1 MCYNERPKNMKVK
14 IGASQFSCIKDNVKE
29 NINKSLD
36 LASKAVSQKVNVFLL
51 QELFQTQY
59 FCSTQNSKFFDL
71 AITFPDNE
79 IFEVFSN
86 FCKHHEIVIPIS
98 FFERYGQNYF
108 NSLVL
113 IDSKGKLSDIY
124 RKSHIPDG
132 PGYNE
137 KFYFTPGNTGFK
149 VFDTKYGK
157 IGCGICWDQWFPE
170 SARSMTLLG
179 ADMIFYPTA
188 IGSEPQDPNLNSKKH
203 WENVM
208 IGHSAA
214 NQIPIIASNRIGE
227 EIEDDIKINFYGGS
241 FITDH
246 LGNIQSQMD
255 SDTEGVISYEINV
268 DEIRK
273 FRQSWGNFRDRRP
286 DLYKKICDF

>member
-1 MCYNERPKNMKVK
+1 MCYNECPKNMTIK
-14 IGASQFSCIKDNVKE
+14 IGTSQFSCIKDNVKE
-29 NINKSLD
+29 NINRSLD

-71 AITFPDNE
+71 AISFPDNE

-86 FCKHHEIVIPIS
+86 FCKHHKIVIPIS
-98 FFERYGQNYF
+98 FFEKYGQNYF

-113 IDSKGKLSDIY
+113 IDSNGRLSDIY

-149 VFDTKYGK
+149 VFNTEYGK

-170 SARSMTLLG
+170 CARSMTLLG
-179 ADMIFYPTA
+179 ADIILYPTA

-214 NQIPIIASNRIGE
+214 NQIPIVASNRIGE

-246 LGNIQSQMD
+246 LGNIQTQMD
-255 SDTEGVISYEINV
+255 SSTEGVISHEINV

-273 FRQSWGNFRDRRP
+273 FRQSLGNFRDRRP

>member
-227 EIEDDIKINFYGGS
+227 EIEDDVKINFYGGS

>member
-36 LASKAVSQKVNVFLL
+36 LASKAASQKVNVFLL

-227 EIEDDIKINFYGGS
+227 EIEDDVKINFYGGS

>member
-1 MCYNERPKNMKVK
+1 MTIK
-14 IGASQFSCIKDNVKE
+14 IGTSQFSCIKDNVKE

-36 LASKAVSQKVNVFLL
+36 LASQAVSQKVNVFLL

-71 AITFPDNE
+71 AISFPDNE

-86 FCKHHEIVIPIS
+86 FCKHHKVVIPIS
-98 FFERYGQNYF
+98 FFEKYGQNYF

-113 IDSKGKLSDIY
+113 IDSNGKLSDIY

-149 VFDTKYGK
+149 VFNTEYGK

-170 SARSMTLLG
+170 CARSMTLMG
-179 ADMIFYPTA
+179 ADILLYPTA
-188 IGSEPQDPNLNSKKH
+188 IGSEPQDPNINSKLH
-203 WENVM
+203 WQNVM

-214 NQIPIIASNRIGE
+214 NQIPVIASNRIG
-227 EIEDDIKINFYGGS
+227 IETEQDISLTFYGSS

-246 LGNIQSQMD
+246 MGNIIKTMDEKSEGIISQEFD
-255 SDTEGVISYEINV
+255 LEEI
-268 DEIRK
+268 K
-273 FRQSWGNFRDRRP
+273 KYRQSWGNFRDRRP

>member
-1 MCYNERPKNMKVK
+1 MKIK
-14 IGASQFSCIKDNVKE
+14 IGTSQFSCIKDNVKE
-29 NINKSLD
+29 NMNKSLD
-36 LASKAVSQKVNVFLL
+36 LASKAASQKVNVFLL

-71 AITFPDNE
+71 AITFPNSE

-86 FCKHHEIVIPIS
+86 FCKHHKIVIPIS
-98 FFERYGQNYF
+98 FFEKYGQNYF

-113 IDSKGKLSDIY
+113 IDSKGELSDIY

-149 VFDTKYGK
+149 VFDTEYGK

-170 SARSMTLLG
+170 CARSMTLLG
-179 ADMIFYPTA
+179 ADMILYPTA

-214 NQIPIIASNRIGE
+214 NQIPIISSNRIGE

-246 LGNIQSQMD
+246 LGSIQAQMD
-255 SDTEGVISYEINV
+255 SVTEGVISHEINV

>member
-36 LASKAVSQKVNVFLL
+36 LAFKAVSQKVNVFLL

>member
-1 MCYNERPKNMKVK
+1 LCYNERPKNMKVK

-36 LASKAVSQKVNVFLL
+36 LASKAASQKVNVFLL

-255 SDTEGVISYEINV
+255 SDTEGVISHEINV
-268 DEIRK
+268 DEISK

>member
-1 MCYNERPKNMKVK
+1 MKIK
-14 IGASQFSCIKDNVKE
+14 IGTSQFSCIKDNVKE
-29 NINKSLD
+29 NMNKSLD
-36 LASKAVSQKVNVFLL
+36 LASKAASQKVNVFLL

-71 AITFPDNE
+71 AITFPNSE

-86 FCKHHEIVIPIS
+86 FCKHHKIVIPIS
-98 FFERYGQNYF
+98 FFEKYGQNYF

-149 VFDTKYGK
+149 VFDTEYGK

-170 SARSMTLLG
+170 CARSMTLLG
-179 ADMIFYPTA
+179 ADMILYPTA

-214 NQIPIIASNRIGE
+214 NQIPIISSNRIGE

-246 LGNIQSQMD
+246 LGSIQAQMD
-255 SDTEGVISYEINV
+255 SVTEGVIFHEINV

>member
-1 MCYNERPKNMKVK
+1 MTIK
-14 IGASQFSCIKDNVKE
+14 IGTSQFSCIKDNVKE

-71 AITFPDNE
+71 AISFPDNE

-86 FCKHHEIVIPIS
+86 FCKHHKIVIPIS
-98 FFERYGQNYF
+98 FFEKYGQNYF

-113 IDSKGKLSDIY
+113 IDSNGKLSDIY

-149 VFDTKYGK
+149 VFNTEYGK

-170 SARSMTLLG
+170 CARSMTLLG
-179 ADMIFYPTA
+179 ADIILYPTA

-214 NQIPIIASNRIGE
+214 NQIPIVASNRIGE

-246 LGNIQSQMD
+246 LGNIQAQMD
-255 SDTEGVISYEINV
+255 SSTEGVISYEINV

>member
-1 MCYNERPKNMKVK
+1 MTIK
-14 IGASQFSCIKDNVKE
+14 IGTSQFSCIKDNVKE

-71 AITFPDNE
+71 AISFPDNE

-86 FCKHHEIVIPIS
+86 FCKHHKIVIPIS
-98 FFERYGQNYF
+98 FFEKYGQNYF

-113 IDSKGKLSDIY
+113 IDSNGKLSDIY

-149 VFDTKYGK
+149 VFNTEYGK

-170 SARSMTLLG
+170 CARSMTLLG
-179 ADMIFYPTA
+179 ADIILYPTA

-214 NQIPIIASNRIGE
+214 NQIPIVASNRIGE
-227 EIEDDIKINFYGGS
+227 EVEDDIKINFYGGS

-246 LGNIQSQMD
+246 LGNIQAQMD
-255 SDTEGVISYEINV
+255 SSTEGVISHEINV

>member
-1 MCYNERPKNMKVK
+1 MCYNECPKNMIIK
-14 IGASQFSCIKDNVKE
+14 IGTSQFSCIKDNVKE

-71 AITFPDNE
+71 AISFPNNE

-86 FCKHHEIVIPIS
+86 FCKHHKIVIPIS
-98 FFERYGQNYF
+98 FFEKYGQNYF
-108 NSLVL
+108 NSLIV
-113 IDSKGKLSDIY
+113 IDSNGKLSEVY

-149 VFDTKYGK
+149 VFNTEYGK

-170 SARSMTLLG
+170 CARSMTLMG
-179 ADMIFYPTA
+179 ADILLYPTA
-188 IGSEPQDPNLNSKKH
+188 IGSEPHDPNINSKLH
-203 WENVM
+203 WQNVM

-214 NQIPIIASNRIGE
+214 NQIPVIASNRIG
-227 EIEDDIKINFYGGS
+227 IETEQDISLTFYGSS

-246 LGNIQSQMD
+246 MGNIIKTMD
-255 SDTEGVISYEINV
+255 EKSEGIIFQEFDLEEI
-268 DEIRK
+268 K
-273 FRQSWGNFRDRRP
+273 KYRQSWGNFRDRRP

>member
-1 MCYNERPKNMKVK
+1 MKIK
-14 IGASQFSCIKDNVKE
+14 IGTSQFSCIKDNVKE
-29 NINKSLD
+29 NMNKSLD
-36 LASKAVSQKVNVFLL
+36 LASKAASQKVNVFLL

-71 AITFPDNE
+71 AITFPNSE

-86 FCKHHEIVIPIS
+86 FCKHHKIVIPIS
-98 FFERYGQNYF
+98 FFEKHGQNYF

-113 IDSKGKLSDIY
+113 IDSKGELSDIY

-149 VFDTKYGK
+149 VFDTEYGK

-170 SARSMTLLG
+170 CARSMTLLG
-179 ADMIFYPTA
+179 ADMILYPTA

-214 NQIPIIASNRIGE
+214 NQIPIISSNRIGE

-246 LGNIQSQMD
+246 LGSIQAQMD
-255 SDTEGVISYEINV
+255 SVTEGVISHEINV

>member
-1 MCYNERPKNMKVK
+1 MTIK
-14 IGASQFSCIKDNVKE
+14 IGTSQFSCIKDNVKE

-36 LASKAVSQKVNVFLL
+36 LASQAVSQKVNVFLL

-71 AITFPDNE
+71 AISFPDNE

-86 FCKHHEIVIPIS
+86 FCKHHKIVIPIS
-98 FFERYGQNYF
+98 FFEKYGQNYF

-113 IDSKGKLSDIY
+113 IDSNGKLSDIY

-149 VFDTKYGK
+149 VFNTEYGK

-170 SARSMTLLG
+170 CARSMTLMG
-179 ADMIFYPTA
+179 ADILLYPTA
-188 IGSEPQDPNLNSKKH
+188 IGSEPHDPNINSKLH
-203 WENVM
+203 WQNVM

-214 NQIPIIASNRIGE
+214 NQIPVIASNRIG
-227 EIEDDIKINFYGGS
+227 IETEQDIRLTFYGSS

-246 LGNIQSQMD
+246 MGNIIKTMDEKSEGIISQEFD
-255 SDTEGVISYEINV
+255 LEEI
-268 DEIRK
+268 K
-273 FRQSWGNFRDRRP
+273 KYRQSWGNFRDRRP

>member
-1 MCYNERPKNMKVK
+1 MVHL
-14 IGASQFSCIKDNVKE
+14 SFFCIKDNVKE

-36 LASKAVSQKVNVFLL
+36 LASKAASQKVNVFLL

-71 AITFPDNE
+71 AITFPDSE

-86 FCKHHEIVIPIS
+86 FCKHHKIVIPIS
-98 FFERYGQNYF
+98 FFEKYGQNYF

-113 IDSKGKLSDIY
+113 IDSKGELSDIY

-149 VFDTKYGK
+149 VFDTEYGK

-170 SARSMTLLG
+170 CARSMTLLG
-179 ADMIFYPTA
+179 ADMILYPTA

-214 NQIPIIASNRIGE
+214 NQIPIISSNRIGE

-246 LGNIQSQMD
+246 LGSIQAQMD
-255 SDTEGVISYEINV
+255 SVTEGVISYEINV

>member
-1 MCYNERPKNMKVK
+1 MKIK
-14 IGASQFSCIKDNVKE
+14 IGTSQFSCIKDNVKE

-71 AITFPDNE
+71 AITFPNSE

-86 FCKHHEIVIPIS
+86 FCKHHKIVIPIS
-98 FFERYGQNYF
+98 FFEKYGQNYF

-113 IDSKGKLSDIY
+113 VNSKGELSDIY
-124 RKSHIPDG
+124 RKSHIPEG

-149 VFDTKYGK
+149 VFDTEYGK

-170 SARSMTLLG
+170 CARSMTLLG
-179 ADMIFYPTA
+179 ADMILYPTA

-214 NQIPIIASNRIGE
+214 NQIPIISSNRIGE

-246 LGNIQSQMD
+246 LGSIQAQMD
-255 SDTEGVISYEINV
+255 SVTEGVISHEINV

>member
-1 MCYNERPKNMKVK
+1 MTIK
-14 IGASQFSCIKDNVKE
+14 IGTSQFSCIKDNVKE

-71 AITFPDNE
+71 AISFPDNE

-86 FCKHHEIVIPIS
+86 FCKHHKIVIPIS
-98 FFERYGQNYF
+98 FFEKYGQNYF

-113 IDSKGKLSDIY
+113 IDSNGKLNEIY

-149 VFDTKYGK
+149 VFNTEYGK

-170 SARSMTLLG
+170 CARSMTLLG
-179 ADMIFYPTA
+179 ADIILYPTA

-214 NQIPIIASNRIGE
+214 NQIPIVASNRIGE

-246 LGNIQSQMD
+246 LGNIQAQMD
-255 SDTEGVISYEINV
+255 SSTEGVISHEINV

>member
-1 MCYNERPKNMKVK
+1 MKIK
-14 IGASQFSCIKDNVKE
+14 IGTSQFSCIKDNVKE
-29 NINKSLD
+29 NMNKSLE
-36 LASKAVSQKVNVFLL
+36 LASKAASQKVNVFLL

-71 AITFPDNE
+71 AITFPNSE

-86 FCKHHEIVIPIS
+86 FCKHHKIVIPIS
-98 FFERYGQNYF
+98 FFEKYGQNYF

-113 IDSKGKLSDIY
+113 IDSKGKLSDIC

-149 VFDTKYGK
+149 VFDTEYGK

-170 SARSMTLLG
+170 CARSMTLLG
-179 ADMIFYPTA
+179 ADMILYPTA

-214 NQIPIIASNRIGE
+214 NQIPIISSNRIGE

-246 LGNIQSQMD
+246 LGSIQAQMD
-255 SDTEGVISYEINV
+255 SVTEGVISHEINV

>member
-1 MCYNERPKNMKVK
+1 MKIK
-14 IGASQFSCIKDNVKE
+14 IGTSQFSCIKDNVKE
-29 NINKSLD
+29 NMNKSLD
-36 LASKAVSQKVNVFLL
+36 LASKAASQKVNVFLL

-71 AITFPDNE
+71 AITFPNSE

-86 FCKHHEIVIPIS
+86 FCKHHKIVIPIS
-98 FFERYGQNYF
+98 FFEKYGQNYF

-113 IDSKGKLSDIY
+113 IDSKGELSDIY

-137 KFYFTPGNTGFK
+137 KFYFTHGNTGFK
-149 VFDTKYGK
+149 VFDTEYGK

-170 SARSMTLLG
+170 CARSMTLLG
-179 ADMIFYPTA
+179 ADMILYPTA

-214 NQIPIIASNRIGE
+214 NQIPIISSNRIGE

-246 LGNIQSQMD
+246 LGSIQAQMD
-255 SDTEGVISYEINV
+255 SVTEGVISHEINV

>member
-1 MCYNERPKNMKVK
+1 MKIK
-14 IGASQFSCIKDNVKE
+14 IGTSQFSCIKDNVKE

-71 AITFPDNE
+71 AITFPNSE

-86 FCKHHEIVIPIS
+86 FCKHHKIVIPIS
-98 FFERYGQNYF
+98 FFEKYGQNYF

-113 IDSKGKLSDIY
+113 VNSKGELSDIY
-124 RKSHIPDG
+124 RKSHIPEG

-149 VFDTKYGK
+149 VFDTEYGK

-170 SARSMTLLG
+170 CARSMTLLG
-179 ADMIFYPTA
+179 ADMILYPTA

-214 NQIPIIASNRIGE
+214 NQIPIISSNRIGE

-246 LGNIQSQMD
+246 LGSIQAQMD
-255 SDTEGVISYEINV
+255 SVTEGVISHDINV

>member
-1 MCYNERPKNMKVK
+1 MCYNECPKNMKVK

-36 LASKAVSQKVNVFLL
+36 LAFKAVSQKVNVFLL

>member
-1 MCYNERPKNMKVK
+1 MKIK
-14 IGASQFSCIKDNVKE
+14 IGTSQFSCIKDNVKE
-29 NINKSLD
+29 NMNKSLE
-36 LASKAVSQKVNVFLL
+36 LASKAASQKVNVFLL

-71 AITFPDNE
+71 AITFPNSE

-86 FCKHHEIVIPIS
+86 FCKHHKIVIPIS
-98 FFERYGQNYF
+98 FFEKYGQNYF

-149 VFDTKYGK
+149 VFDTEYGK

-170 SARSMTLLG
+170 CARSMTLLG
-179 ADMIFYPTA
+179 ADMILYPTA

-214 NQIPIIASNRIGE
+214 NQIPIISSNRIGE

-246 LGNIQSQMD
+246 LGSIQAQMD
-255 SDTEGVISYEINV
+255 SVTEGVISHEINV

>member
-1 MCYNERPKNMKVK
+1 MIIK
-14 IGASQFSCIKDNVKE
+14 IGTSQFSCIKDNVKE

-71 AITFPDNE
+71 AISFPDNE

-86 FCKHHEIVIPIS
+86 FCKHHKIVIPIS
-98 FFERYGQNYF
+98 FFEKYGQNYF

-113 IDSKGKLSDIY
+113 IDSNGKLNEIY

-149 VFDTKYGK
+149 VFNTEYGK

-170 SARSMTLLG
+170 CARSMTLLG
-179 ADMIFYPTA
+179 ADIILYPTA

-214 NQIPIIASNRIGE
+214 NQIPIVASNRIGE

-246 LGNIQSQMD
+246 LGNIQAQMD
-255 SDTEGVISYEINV
+255 SSTEGVISHEINV

>member
-1 MCYNERPKNMKVK
+1 MKIK
-14 IGASQFSCIKDNVKE
+14 IGTSQFSCIKDNAKE

-36 LASKAVSQKVNVFLL
+36 LASKAASQKVNVFLL

-71 AITFPDNE
+71 AITFPNSE

-86 FCKHHEIVIPIS
+86 FCKHHKIVIPIS
-98 FFERYGQNYF
+98 FFEKYGQNYF

-113 IDSKGKLSDIY
+113 IDSKGELSDIY

-149 VFDTKYGK
+149 VFDTEYGK

-170 SARSMTLLG
+170 CARSMTLLG
-179 ADMIFYPTA
+179 ADMILYPTA

-214 NQIPIIASNRIGE
+214 NQIPIISSNRIGE

-246 LGNIQSQMD
+246 LGSIQAQMD
-255 SDTEGVISYEINV
+255 SVTEGVISHEINV

>member
-1 MCYNERPKNMKVK
+1 MCYNECPNDMKIK
-14 IGASQFSCIKDNVKE
+14 IGTSQFSCIKDNVKE

-36 LASKAVSQKVNVFLL
+36 LASKAASQKVNVFLL

-71 AITFPDNE
+71 AITFPNSE

-86 FCKHHEIVIPIS
+86 FCKHHKIVIPIS
-98 FFERYGQNYF
+98 FFEKYGQNYF

-113 IDSKGKLSDIY
+113 IDSKGELSDIY

-137 KFYFTPGNTGFK
+137 KFYFTPGDTGFK
-149 VFDTKYGK
+149 VFDTEYGK

-170 SARSMTLLG
+170 CARSMTLLG
-179 ADMIFYPTA
+179 ADMILYPTA

-214 NQIPIIASNRIGE
+214 NQIPIISSNRIGE

-246 LGNIQSQMD
+246 LGSIQAQMD
-255 SDTEGVISYEINV
+255 SVTEGVISHEINV

>member
-1 MCYNERPKNMKVK
+1 MIIK
-14 IGASQFSCIKDNVKE
+14 IGTSQFSCIKDNVKE

-71 AITFPDNE
+71 AISFPDNE
-79 IFEVFSN
+79 IFEVYSN
-86 FCKHHEIVIPIS
+86 FCKHHKIVIPIS
-98 FFERYGQNYF
+98 FFEKYGQNYF

-113 IDSKGKLSDIY
+113 IDSNGKLSDIY

-149 VFDTKYGK
+149 VFNTEYGK

-170 SARSMTLLG
+170 CARSMTLLG
-179 ADMIFYPTA
+179 ADIILYPTA

-214 NQIPIIASNRIGE
+214 NQIPIVASNRIGE
-227 EIEDDIKINFYGGS
+227 EVEDDIKINFYGGS

-246 LGNIQSQMD
+246 LGNIQAQMD
-255 SDTEGVISYEINV
+255 SSTEGVISHEINV

>member
-1 MCYNERPKNMKVK
+1 MKIK
-14 IGASQFSCIKDNVKE
+14 IGTSQFSCIKDNVKE

-36 LASKAVSQKVNVFLL
+36 LASKAASQKVNVFLL

-71 AITFPDNE
+71 AITFPNSE

-86 FCKHHEIVIPIS
+86 FCKHHKIVIPIS
-98 FFERYGQNYF
+98 FFEKYGQNYF

-113 IDSKGKLSDIY
+113 VNSKGELSDIY
-124 RKSHIPDG
+124 RKSHIPEG

-149 VFDTKYGK
+149 VFDTEYGK

-170 SARSMTLLG
+170 CARSMTLLG
-179 ADMIFYPTA
+179 ADMILYPTA

-214 NQIPIIASNRIGE
+214 NQIPIISSNRIGE

-246 LGNIQSQMD
+246 LGSIQAQMD
-255 SDTEGVISYEINV
+255 SFTEGVISHEINV

-273 FRQSWGNFRDRRP
+273 FRHSWGNFRDRRP

>member
-1 MCYNERPKNMKVK
+1 MKIK
-14 IGASQFSCIKDNVKE
+14 IGTSQFSCIKDNVKE

-71 AITFPDNE
+71 AITFPDSE

-86 FCKHHEIVIPIS
+86 FCKHHKIVIPIS
-98 FFERYGQNYF
+98 FFEKYGQNYF

-113 IDSKGKLSDIY
+113 VNSKGELSDIY
-124 RKSHIPDG
+124 RKSHIPEG

-149 VFDTKYGK
+149 VFDTEYGK

-170 SARSMTLLG
+170 CARSMTLLG
-179 ADMIFYPTA
+179 ADMILYPTA

-214 NQIPIIASNRIGE
+214 NQIPIISSNRIGE

-246 LGNIQSQMD
+246 LGSIQAQMD
-255 SDTEGVISYEINV
+255 SVTEGVISHDINV

>member
-1 MCYNERPKNMKVK
+1 MTIK
-14 IGASQFSCIKDNVKE
+14 IGTSQFSCIKDNVKE

-36 LASKAVSQKVNVFLL
+36 LASQAVSQKVNVFLL

-71 AITFPDNE
+71 AISFPDNE

-86 FCKHHEIVIPIS
+86 FCKHHKIVIPIS
-98 FFERYGQNYF
+98 FFEKYGQNYF

-113 IDSKGKLSDIY
+113 IDSNGKLSDIY

-149 VFDTKYGK
+149 VFNTEYGK

-170 SARSMTLLG
+170 CARSMTLMG
-179 ADMIFYPTA
+179 ADILLYPTA
-188 IGSEPQDPNLNSKKH
+188 IGSEPHDPNINSKLH
-203 WENVM
+203 WQNVM

-214 NQIPIIASNRIGE
+214 NQIPVIASNRIG
-227 EIEDDIKINFYGGS
+227 IETEQDISLTFYGSS

-246 LGNIQSQMD
+246 MGNIIKTMDEKSEGIISQEFD
-255 SDTEGVISYEINV
+255 LEEI
-268 DEIRK
+268 K
-273 FRQSWGNFRDRRP
+273 KYRQSWGNFRDRRP

>member
-1 MCYNERPKNMKVK
+1 MCYNECPKDMKIK
-14 IGASQFSCIKDNVKE
+14 IGTSQFSCIKDNVKE
-29 NINKSLD
+29 NMNKSLD
-36 LASKAVSQKVNVFLL
+36 LASKAASQKVNVFLL

-71 AITFPDNE
+71 AITFPNSE

-86 FCKHHEIVIPIS
+86 FCKHHKIVIPIS
-98 FFERYGQNYF
+98 FFEKYGQNYF

-149 VFDTKYGK
+149 VFDTEYGK

-170 SARSMTLLG
+170 CARSMTLLG
-179 ADMIFYPTA
+179 ADMILYPTA

-214 NQIPIIASNRIGE
+214 NQIPIISSNRIGE
-227 EIEDDIKINFYGGS
+227 EIEDDIRINFYGGS

-246 LGNIQSQMD
+246 LGSIQAQMD
-255 SDTEGVISYEINV
+255 SVTEGVISHEINV

>member
-1 MCYNERPKNMKVK
+1 MTIK
-14 IGASQFSCIKDNVKE
+14 IGTSQFSCIKDNVKQ

-36 LASKAVSQKVNVFLL
+36 LASQAVSQKVNVFLL

-71 AITFPDNE
+71 AISFPDNE

-86 FCKHHEIVIPIS
+86 FCKHHKIVIPIS
-98 FFERYGQNYF
+98 FFEKYGQNYF

-113 IDSKGKLSDIY
+113 IDSNGKLSDIY

-149 VFDTKYGK
+149 VFNTEYGK

-170 SARSMTLLG
+170 CARSMTLMG
-179 ADMIFYPTA
+179 ADILLYPTA
-188 IGSEPQDPNLNSKKH
+188 IGSEPQDPNINSKLH
-203 WENVM
+203 WQNVM

-214 NQIPIIASNRIGE
+214 NQIPVIASNRIG
-227 EIEDDIKINFYGGS
+227 IETEQDISLTFYGSS

-246 LGNIQSQMD
+246 MGNIIKTMDEKSEGIISQEFD
-255 SDTEGVISYEINV
+255 LEEI
-268 DEIRK
+268 K
-273 FRQSWGNFRDRRP
+273 KYRQSWGNFRDRRP

>member
-1 MCYNERPKNMKVK
+1 MKIK
-14 IGASQFSCIKDNVKE
+14 IGTSQFSCIKDNVKE

-36 LASKAVSQKVNVFLL
+36 LASKAASQKVNVFLL

-71 AITFPDNE
+71 AITFPNNE

-86 FCKHHEIVIPIS
+86 FCKHHKIVIPIS
-98 FFERYGQNYF
+98 FFEKYGQNYF

-149 VFDTKYGK
+149 VFDTEYGK

-170 SARSMTLLG
+170 CARSMTLLG
-179 ADMIFYPTA
+179 ADMILYPTA

-214 NQIPIIASNRIGE
+214 NQIPIISSNRIGE

-246 LGNIQSQMD
+246 LGSIQAQMD
-255 SDTEGVISYEINV
+255 SVTEGVISHEINV

>member
-1 MCYNERPKNMKVK
+1 MKIK
-14 IGASQFSCIKDNVKE
+14 IGTSQFSCIKDNVKE
-29 NINKSLD
+29 NMNKSLE
-36 LASKAVSQKVNVFLL
+36 LASKAASQKVNVFLL

-71 AITFPDNE
+71 AITFPNSE

-86 FCKHHEIVIPIS
+86 FCKHHKIVIPIS
-98 FFERYGQNYF
+98 FFEKYGQNYF

-113 IDSKGKLSDIY
+113 IDSKGELSDIY

-149 VFDTKYGK
+149 VFDTEYGK

-170 SARSMTLLG
+170 CARSMTLLG
-179 ADMIFYPTA
+179 ADMILYPTA

-214 NQIPIIASNRIGE
+214 NQIPIISSNRIGE

-246 LGNIQSQMD
+246 LGSIQAQMD
-255 SDTEGVISYEINV
+255 SVTEGVISHEINV

>member
-1 MCYNERPKNMKVK
+1 MIIK
-14 IGASQFSCIKDNVKE
+14 IGTSQFSCIKDNVKE

-71 AITFPDNE
+71 AISFPDNE
-79 IFEVFSN
+79 IFEVYSN
-86 FCKHHEIVIPIS
+86 FCKHHKIVIPIS
-98 FFERYGQNYF
+98 FFEKYGQNYF

-113 IDSKGKLSDIY
+113 IDSNGKLSDIY

-149 VFDTKYGK
+149 VFNTEYGK

-170 SARSMTLLG
+170 CARSMTLLG
-179 ADMIFYPTA
+179 ADIILYPTA

-214 NQIPIIASNRIGE
+214 NQIPIVASNRIGE
-227 EIEDDIKINFYGGS
+227 EVEDDIKINFYGGS

-246 LGNIQSQMD
+246 LGNIQAQMD
-255 SDTEGVISYEINV
+255 SSTEGVISYEINV

>member
-1 MCYNERPKNMKVK
+1 MCYNECPKDMKIK
-14 IGASQFSCIKDNVKE
+14 IGTSQFSCIKDNVKE

-36 LASKAVSQKVNVFLL
+36 LASKAASQKVNVFLL

-71 AITFPDNE
+71 AITFPNSE

-86 FCKHHEIVIPIS
+86 FCKHHKIVIPIS
-98 FFERYGQNYF
+98 FFEKYGQNYF

-113 IDSKGKLSDIY
+113 IDSKGELSDIY

-149 VFDTKYGK
+149 VFDTEYGK

-170 SARSMTLLG
+170 CARSMTLLG
-179 ADMIFYPTA
+179 ADMILYPTA

-214 NQIPIIASNRIGE
+214 NQIPIISSNRIGE

-246 LGNIQSQMD
+246 LGSIQAQMD
-255 SDTEGVISYEINV
+255 SFTEGVISHEINV

-273 FRQSWGNFRDRRP
+273 FRHSWGNFRDRRP